1 MTRRHFRAI
10 ANAISEL
17 DLSSDD
23 REHVAEELAKV
34 CAQFNNA
41 FDTRLFLHASKGF
54 IK

>member
-17 DLSSDD
+17 DLSSDN

-41 FDTRLFLHASKGF
+41 FDTKIFLHTARGF